1 MDPIRFL
8 SNFLRTFN
16 ELTPIRK
23 MSLVVVAFL
32 TLGGIWLM
40 VNVSNRTEYRVLFA
54 NLSADDA
61 GSIVEKLKEKKVL
74 YEINGAGDTIS
85 VPAEKVSEIRLEM
98 ATTGLPRGGG
108 VGFEIF
114 DQKMK
119 FGATEFEQQLNY
131 RRALQGELA
140 RTIGSMEEVQ
150 QVRVHIALP
159 KETLFVEEQRKPTA
173 SVTMKLNSG
182 RALRPPQIE
191 GITHLGASSIEG
203 LSPENVMVIDSR
215 GNSLSKP
222 VGDPKFMRATAS
234 QMEYQQNLEKDLAS
248 RIQTMLENVVGS
260 GKAVVRV
267 AADLDFRVTE
277 KTEETYDS
285 EAPVV
290 RSLQRQTEKA
300 AARDAGKGGPAGGG
314 ASETPEREKV
324 DEVINYEINKV
335 VNRTV
340 MPVGDIQKLSIAVL
354 VDGIYQK
361 DKQGKEVYQPRE
373 KKEIDNLEDLVRKS
387 VGFNASRGDQVAI
400 SNMPFKKLPDEE
412 MVDSAPW
419 WEKLLVFMPLM
430 KYVVTIIIL
439 IMVLLFIVRPMVR
452 GLIGAMG
459 QHGGVPQR
467 RGEPRRGEPREELED
482 RDERPALAMPAME
495 PKMLTDEDTA
505 RQLAMADSKK
515 FAELLRN
522 WIK

>member
-1 MDPIRFL
+1 MDPLQFL
-8 SNFLRTFN
+8 SNFWRTFS

-23 MSLVVVAFL
+23 MSLVVVALL
-32 TLGGIWLM
+32 TLAGIWLM
-40 VNVSNRTEYRVLFA
+40 VNFSNRTEYRVLFA

-61 GSIVEKLKEKKVL
+61 GSIVDKLKEKKVL
-74 YEINGAGDTIS
+74 YELNGSGDTVS
-85 VPAEKVSEIRLEM
+85 VPADKVAELRLEL

-159 KETLFVEEQRKPTA
+159 KESLFVEEQRKPTA
-173 SVTMKLNSG
+173 SVTMKLKSG
-182 RALRPPQIE
+182 RALRPPQID
-191 GITHLGASSIEG
+191 GITHLVASSIEG

-215 GNSLSKP
+215 GNILSKP
-222 VGDPKFMRATAS
+222 SGDPKFMRVTAS

-285 EAPVV
+285 EAPVI

-300 AARDAGKGGPAGGG
+300 AARDTGKGGPAGGG
-314 ASETPEREKV
+314 ASGTPEREKV

-335 VNRTV
+335 VNKTV

-361 DKQGKEVYQPRE
+361 DKQGKEIYQPRD

-412 MVDSAPW
+412 MVDPSPW
-419 WEKLLVFMPLM
+419 WEKLLVFTPLM
-430 KYVVTIIIL
+430 KYVVTIVIL

-452 GLIGAMG
+452 SLISAMG
-459 QHGGVPQR
+459 QQGSVPQR
-467 RGEPRRGEPREELED
+467 RTEHREDLGD
-482 RDERPALAMPAME
+482 RAERPALTMPETE

>member
-1 MDPIRFL
+1 MDPLQFL
-8 SNFLRTFN
+8 SNFWRTFN

-23 MSLVVVAFL
+23 MSLVVVAL
-32 TLGGIWLM
+32 VTLAGIWLM
-40 VNVSNRTEYRVLFA
+40 VNFSNRTDYRVLFA

-61 GSIVEKLKEKKVL
+61 GSIVDKLKEKKIL
-74 YEINGAGDTIS
+74 YELNGSGDTVS
-85 VPAEKVSEIRLEM
+85 VPADKVAELRLEL
-98 ATTGLPRGGG
+98 ATNGLPRGGG

-159 KETLFVEEQRKPTA
+159 KESLFVEEQRKPTA
-173 SVTMKLNSG
+173 SVTMKLKSG
-182 RALRPPQIE
+182 RTLRPPQID
-191 GITHLGASSIEG
+191 GITHLVASSIEG
-203 LSPENVMVIDSR
+203 LSPENVMVIDNR
-215 GNSLSKP
+215 GNILSKP
-222 VGDPKFMRATAS
+222 SGDPKFMRVTAS
-234 QMEYQQNLEKDLAS
+234 QMEYQQNLERDLAS
-248 RIQTMLENVVGS
+248 RIQTMLEKVVGS

-300 AARDAGKGGPAGGG
+300 AARDTGKGGPTGG
-314 ASETPEREKV
+314 AASGTPEREKL

-335 VNRTV
+335 VNKTV

-354 VDGIYQK
+354 VDGIYQN
-361 DKQGKEVYQPRE
+361 DKQGKEIYQPRD

-400 SNMPFKKLPDEE
+400 SNMPFKKLPEEE
-412 MVDSAPW
+412 MVDSSPW
-419 WEKLLVFMPLM
+419 WEKLLVFTPLV
-430 KYVVTIIIL
+430 KYVITIVIL
-439 IMVLLFIVRPMVR
+439 IIALLFIVRPLVR
-452 GLIGAMG
+452 GLITIMG
-459 QHGGVPQR
+459 QQGSV
-467 RGEPRRGEPREELED
+467 PRRHAEHRKNLED
-482 RDERPALAMPAME
+482 LAEQPALAMPEME

>member
-1 MDPIRFL
+1 MDPIQFL
-8 SNFLRTFN
+8 SNFWRTFS
-16 ELTPIRK
+16 ELAPIRK
-23 MSLVVVAFL
+23 MSLLLVALL

-40 VNVSNRTEYRVLFA
+40 VNFSNRTDYRVLFA
-54 NLSADDA
+54 NLSAEDA
-61 GSIVEKLKEKKVL
+61 GSIVDKLKEKKVL
-74 YEINGAGDTIS
+74 YELNGAGDTIS
-85 VPAEKVSEIRLEM
+85 VPADKVAELRLEL

-108 VGFEIF
+108 IGFEIF

-159 KETLFVEEQRKPTA
+159 KESLFVEEQRKPTA
-173 SVTMKLNSG
+173 SVTMKLKSG
-182 RALRPPQIE
+182 RALRPSQID
-191 GITHLGASSIEG
+191 GIAHLVASSIEG

-215 GNSLSKP
+215 GNILSKP
-222 VGDPKFMRATAS
+222 SGDPKFMRVTAS

-285 EAPVV
+285 EAPVI
-290 RSLQRQTEKA
+290 RSMQRQTEKA
-300 AARDAGKGGPAGGG
+300 TARDTGKGGSTVVGGSG
-314 ASETPEREKV
+314 APEREKV

-335 VNRTV
+335 VNKTV
-340 MPVGDIQKLSIAVL
+340 MPVGDVQKLSIAVL

-361 DKQGKEVYQPRE
+361 DKQGKEIYQPRD
-373 KKEIDNLEDLVRKS
+373 KKEIENLEDLVRKS

-412 MVDSAPW
+412 MVDSSPW
-419 WEKLLVFMPLM
+419 WEKLLVFAPLV
-430 KYVVTIIIL
+430 KYLVTIAIL
-439 IMVLLFIVRPMVR
+439 IMVLLFIVRPMIR
-452 GLIGAMG
+452 GLISAIG
-459 QHGGVPQR
+459 QQGSA
-467 RGEPRRGEPREELED
+467 PRRRLEHRDDPED
-482 RDERPALAMPAME
+482 RAERPALAMPEME

>member
-1 MDPIRFL
+1 MDPIQFL
-8 SNFLRTFN
+8 SNFGRTFN

-23 MSLVVVAFL
+23 MSLVAVALL

-40 VNVSNRTEYRVLFA
+40 VNISNRTEYRVLFA
-54 NLSADDA
+54 NLSAEDA
-61 GSIVEKLKEKKVL
+61 GSIVDKLKEKKVL
-74 YEINGAGDTIS
+74 YELNGAGDTVS
-85 VPAEKVSEIRLEM
+85 VPTDKVAELRLEL

-131 RRALQGELA
+131 RRALQGE
-140 RTIGSMEEVQ
+140 EVQ

-159 KETLFVEEQRKPTA
+159 KESLFVEEQRKPTA
-173 SVTMKLNSG
+173 SVTMKLKSG
-182 RALRPPQIE
+182 RALRPPQID
-191 GITHLGASSIEG
+191 GITHLVASSIEG

-215 GNSLSKP
+215 GNILSKP
-222 VGDPKFMRATAS
+222 SGDPKFMRVTAS
-234 QMEYQQNLEKDLAS
+234 QMEYQQNLEKDLAG

-290 RSLQRQTEKA
+290 RSLQRQTEKS
-300 AARDAGKGGPAGGG
+300 AARDTGKGGPSGGG
-314 ASETPEREKV
+314 ASGTPEREKI

-335 VNRTV
+335 VNKTV

-361 DKQGKEVYQPRE
+361 DKQGKEIYQPRD

-400 SNMPFKKLPDEE
+400 SNIPFKKLPDEE
-412 MVDSAPW
+412 MVDSSPW
-419 WEKLLVFMPLM
+419 WEKLLVFAPLM
-430 KYVVTIIIL
+430 KYVVTICIL

-452 GLIGAMG
+452 GLIGAIG
-459 QHGGVPQR
+459 QQGRVPQR
-467 RGEPRRGEPREELED
+467 RGEHREDLED
-482 RDERPALAMPAME
+482 RGERPALTMPESE